1 LALDV
6 VIYHVARASA
16 ATDEGGRHLR
26 GTTLPPD
33 APDLVHWWCMVNKCS
48 VAKDNNED
56 SNMVRETIVAGST
69 APEDDDRELR
79 PQRMQDMVGQRDVCE
94 RLRIAIDATCQRGEA
109 LGHVLFDGPPG
120 LGKTTF
126 ATCIPH
132 EMGVGVQLTS
142 GAVLK
147 APKDL
152 VPYLTNAE
160 DRSVVFIDE
169 IHRLPRAVEEYLYTA
184 MEDFRIDII
193 LGEGVNARTHNL
205 WLKPFTLIGATTR
218 AGMLS
223 GPLRD
228 RFQLREHLGFYSVDE
243 LTELVLRNARKL
255 KVPIDAPAARELA
268 RRSRSTPR
276 IANNRLR
283 WVRDYATSRAD
294 GHISLDVAEAA
305 LEMARI
311 DGAGLDAEDRRY
323 LATLIRVFQGGP
335 AGAEAIAHTMN
346 TSTDTLVDE
355 VEPFL
360 LRMEFVVRTPRGR
373 VATTK
378 AYEHL
383 RMPPLPPTSSDE
395 PASDQQQP
403 LFE

>member
-1 LALDV
+1 MA
-6 VIYHVARASA
+6 
-16 ATDEGGRHLR
+16 
-26 GTTLPPD
+26 
-33 APDLVHWWCMVNKCS
+33 
-48 VAKDNNED
+48 
-56 SNMVRETIVAGST
+56 RETIVQGST
-69 APEDDDRELR
+69 PPGPPGDNNDSELR
-79 PQRMQDMVGQRDVCE
+79 PLRMSEMVGQKDVCE
-94 RLRIAIDATCQRGEA
+94 RLRIAIDAACKRGEA

-126 ATCIPH
+126 ATCIPR

-142 GAVLK
+142 GAILK
-147 APKDL
+147 SPKDL

-160 DRSVVFIDE
+160 ERSVVFIDE

-218 AGMLS
+218 AGMLT

-228 RFQLREHLGFYSVDE
+228 RFQVREHLGFYTIGE
-243 LTELVLRNARKL
+243 LSELVIRNASKL
-255 KVPIDAPAARELA
+255 KVNIDRDAAEDIA
-268 RRSRSTPR
+268 KRSRSTPR
-276 IANNRLR
+276 VANNRLR

-294 GHISLDVAEAA
+294 GHVTSAVANAA
-305 LEMARI
+305 LKMAGI
-311 DGAGLDAEDRRY
+311 DRSGLDAQDRRY
-323 LATLIRVFQGGP
+323 LETLIRVFGGGP

-346 TSTDTLVDE
+346 TAADTLVDE

-360 LRMEFVVRTPRGR
+360 LRSEFVVRTSRGR
-373 VATTK
+373 VATVR

-383 RMPPLPPTSSDE
+383 SLQMPEEDP
-395 PASDQQQP
+395 
-403 LFE
+403 